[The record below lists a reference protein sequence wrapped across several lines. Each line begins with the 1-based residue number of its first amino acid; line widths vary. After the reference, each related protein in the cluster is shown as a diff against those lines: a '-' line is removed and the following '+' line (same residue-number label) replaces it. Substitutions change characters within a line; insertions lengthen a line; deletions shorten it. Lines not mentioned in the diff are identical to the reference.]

1 MKLEKQIANWIK
13 GQVKKAKAK
22 GIVVGL
28 SGGVDSALCAALC
41 KEALGKKLLGL
52 IMPCH
57 SDPADTADALIFSK
71 KFNIR
76 TKKIDLT
83 KTYDSLTRLYP
94 SGGKTALA
102 NIKPRLR
109 MITLYYFANS
119 LNYLVCGTGN
129 KSEAMMGY
137 FTKYGDGGADILPLG
152 DILKTEVRQ
161 LARNMVL
168 PKKIIDKAPSAGL
181 WKGQTD
187 EGEMKITYDN
197 LDALLSKLSPY
208 QGGGRLKVRRGVV
221 ASKLKKGLKIKSNL
235 VKRKI
240 KQSQHKLSLPPV
252 FRKS

>member
-13 GQVKKAKAK
+13 ARVKKAKAK

-41 KEALGKKLLGL
+41 KKALGKKLLGL

-57 SDPADTADALIFSK
+57 SDTGDIADALMFSK

-83 KTYDSLTRLYP
+83 KTYDLLRRLYP
-94 SGGKTALA
+94 PGGKTALA
-102 NIKPRLR
+102 NVKPRLR

-129 KSEAMMGY
+129 KSELITGY

-152 DILKTEVRQ
+152 DILKTEVRH
-161 LARNMVL
+161 LARAMGI

-187 EGEMKITYDN
+187 EGEMGITYDN
-197 LDALLSKLSPY
+197 LDDIL
-208 QGGGRLKVRRGVV
+208 
-221 ASKLKKGLKIKSNL
+221 SKLKKGLKTKSEL

-252 FRKS
+252 FRKP